1 MVANCHLETA
11 NIFVVSHE
19 EKEQSQCIFS
29 LSYTAILIPS
39 YQVSFTGFPQIYE
52 IITKR
57 RLLNKIIKL
66 ISVGFTGSIFNH
78 SFYKD
83 LQIEGI
89 FDVLSRLAINQ
100 RGEESSHSRIT
111 VVYK

>member
-29 LSYTAILIPS
+29 ELHCNSDTVIS
-39 YQVSFTGFPQIYE
+39 SFTGFPQIYE

-89 FDVLSRLAINQ
+89 FDVLSRLVINQ